1 MSRVTDPR
9 AEAGAADRLPP
20 RVALLRN
27 DAVITVAVA
36 IAAALLC
43 LGRLPAGVPGVLWA
57 EDGRNFLEDRLR
69 LGPWNAVF
77 DVYEGYVHV
86 VPRLLT
92 DVAVSAFP
100 IDRFA
105 ETAAL
110 LASLTFGV
118 IAGLVYVCSR
128 DLIRS
133 RAFRVLLAMIT
144 VLAPVLPLEI
154 LGNFA
159 NVHWG
164 FLWLAPWLLLYRP
177 RTWIGASALGIVALV
192 GGLTE
197 IQMLLFLPLAIVHV
211 KWPKA
216 WLVAVATAIGI
227 AVQIVATV
235 TSPRTPNVEIKP
247 GPLDI
252 AVGYVEL
259 PILGAFEGHSARIQ
273 SALLEG
279 GFGVAIINALV
290 AIVVI
295 GFALTPVF
303 TATGLNRFVP
313 VILVGASL
321 IAWGAALWLNPGPTW
336 QYADLDSETLQ
347 GFRITRYVAV
357 PSMLLLGAV
366 VVAAAQAFDRG
377 GRARFVAGLAIGIV
391 AMGFIGSYHLDAIR
405 RDGGPQWSTSIEQ
418 ARQACEGGL
427 VPNPIEIAPPTW
439 TVDVTCDDI
448 EKHR

>member
-1 MSRVTDPR
+1 MSRFVDPPV
-9 AEAGAADRLPP
+9 AAGAANRRPR

-27 DAVITVAVA
+27 DLIISVCVAL
-36 IAAALLC
+36 AAALLC
-43 LGRLPAGVPGVLWA
+43 LGRLPPAVQGVLWA

-69 LGPWNAVF
+69 LGPWNSVF
-77 DVYEGYVHV
+77 EVYEGYVHV

-92 DVAVSAFP
+92 DLAVWALP
-100 IDRFA
+100 LDRFA
-105 ETAAL
+105 EAVAF
-110 LASLTFGV
+110 LASMTFGL

-128 DLIRS
+128 EVIRS
-133 RAFRVLLAMIT
+133 QAFRILLAMIT
-144 VLAPVLPLEI
+144 VLAPVLPIEI
-154 LGNFA
+154 LGNLA

-177 RTWIGASALGIVALV
+177 RTWTGASALGIVGLV

-197 IQMLLFLPLAIVHV
+197 IQMLLFLPLAILHV
-211 KWPKA
+211 KWRKA
-216 WLVAVATAIGI
+216 WLVAVPTAIGV
-227 AVQIVATV
+227 AAQIVATV

-259 PILGAFEGHSARIQ
+259 PVLGAFEGHSARIQ

-279 GFGVAIINALV
+279 GFGVAILNTFI
-290 AIVVI
+290 AIIVI
-295 GFALTPVF
+295 GFALTPIV
-303 TATGLNRFVP
+303 TTTGLNRFVP
-313 VILVGASL
+313 VILVGGSL
-321 IAWGAALWLNPGPTW
+321 IVWGAALWLNPGPTW

-366 VVAAAQAFDRG
+366 VVAAARAFDSG
-377 GRARFVAGLAIGIV
+377 GRARFVAGAAVGIV

-405 RDGGPQWSTSIEQ
+405 RDGGPQWSTSIDQ
-418 ARQACEGGL
+418 ARNACESGL
-427 VPNPIEIAPPTW
+427 VPAPIEIAPPTW
-439 TVDVTCDDI
+439 TVDITCDDI
-448 EKHR
+448 EQHR